1 MNKQLWMDT
10 AKKLGIQEFEIY
22 QSTTTEKEM
31 TWFQGQ
37 VDTLVSSK
45 VTGTSIRG
53 IVDGKMANMALEEID
68 DSQCEKILHSL
79 MEQALIVSSEEVDS
93 LRKPESIEYVKKDV
107 TWHMASTESV
117 KKILE
122 SLESKI
128 LNYDSRIIQV
138 GYLGYSQATGSRSIV
153 NTLKMDVS
161 DYDEMQY
168 IVASVVVKQ
177 NEEIKDASLVEV
189 VYDFDTYDLDSF
201 VSNVC
206 EKALKKL
213 GASSIPS
220 CTCPVIFE
228 KDAMTSL
235 FAAFT
240 GLFNGELMY
249 KGISPLKDKLNEQ
262 IFSDQITIV
271 DDPKNTD
278 CLSIA
283 NFDDEGCPTYAKTL
297 VDHGK
302 YVMMLHDTR
311 SANRMHTSSTG
322 NGFKSGYASS
332 VSVQPMNCYIV
343 PGNDSLEALCKK
355 IQNGFVVQDLAGLHA
370 GLDFVST
377 NFSLQCSGFWVK
389 DGKRDKNVTL
399 VTVANN
405 FLDMMKHVIS
415 VGNDLDWSYHQVVSP
430 SIAFEK
436 CTISGE

>member
-1 MNKQLWMDT
+1 MYK
-10 AKKLGIQEFEIY
+10 
-22 QSTTTEKEM
+22 
-31 TWFQGQ
+31 
-37 VDTLVSSK
+37 
-45 VTGTSIRG
+45 
-53 IVDGKMANMALEEID
+53 
-68 DSQCEKILHSL
+68 
-79 MEQALIVSSEEVDS
+79 
-93 LRKPESIEYVKKDV
+93 
-107 TWHMASTESV
+107 
-117 KKILE
+117 
-122 SLESKI
+122 
-128 LNYDSRIIQV
+128 
-138 GYLGYSQATGSRSIV
+138 
-153 NTLKMDVS
+153 
-161 DYDEMQY
+161 
-168 IVASVVVKQ
+168 
-177 NEEIKDASLVEV
+177 SLVEV
-189 VYDFDTYDLDSF
+189 VYDFDQYDLDSF
-201 VSNVC
+201 VCRVC
-206 EKALKKL
+206 DKALNKL
-213 GASSIPS
+213 KATPIPS

-249 KGISPLKDKLNEQ
+249 KGISPLKDKFNEQ
-262 IFSDQITIV
+262 IFSEQITII
-271 DDPKNTD
+271 DNPKNTD

-283 NFDDEGCPTYAKTL
+283 NFDDEGCPTSSKTL

-311 SANRMHTSSTG
+311 SANRMHTNSTG

-343 PGNDSLEALCKK
+343 PGNDSFEDLCTK
-355 IQNGFVVQDLAGLHA
+355 IKDGFVVQNLAGLHA

-405 FLDMMKHVIS
+405 FLNMMKHVIS

-430 SIAFEK
+430 SIAFVE

>member
-10 AKKLGIQEFEIY
+10 AKSLGIQEFEIY

-45 VTGTSIRG
+45 VTGMSIRG
-53 IVDGKMANMALEEID
+53 IVDGKMANMALEEVD
-68 DSQCEKILHSL
+68 DSKAESILKSL
-79 MEQALIVSSEEVDS
+79 MEQARIISSDEVDA
-93 LRKPESIEYVKKDV
+93 LRKPEPIDIVKKDV
-107 TWHMASTESV
+107 SWNMASTQRV
-117 KKILE
+117 KSILE
-122 SLESKI
+122 EIESKI
-128 LNYDSRIIQV
+128 LAYDARVIQV
-138 GYLGYSQATGSRSIV
+138 GYLGYSQAKGNRSIV
-153 NTLKMDVS
+153 NSLGMDVQ
-161 DYDEMQY
+161 DEDEMQY

-177 NEEIKDASLVEV
+177 DEEIKDASLVEV
-189 VYDFDTYDLDSF
+189 VYDFDAYDLDLF
-201 VSNVC
+201 VSKVC
-206 EKALKKL
+206 DKALDKL
-213 GASSIPS
+213 GATSIPS

-262 IFSDQITIV
+262 IFSKKITII
-271 DDPKNTD
+271 DNPKNTD

-283 NFDDEGCPTYAKTL
+283 NFDDEGCPTQSKTL

-311 SANRMHTSSTG
+311 SASRMHATSTG

-343 PGNDSLEALCKK
+343 PGEDSLDQLCQK
-355 IQNGFVVQDLAGLHA
+355 IQNGFVIQDLAGLHA

-377 NFSLQCSGFWVK
+377 NFSLQCAGYWIK
-389 DGKRDKNVTL
+389 DGKKEKNVTL

-405 FLDMMKHVIS
+405 FLDMMKHVVA
-415 VGNDLDWSYHQVVSP
+415 VGADLDWSYHQIASP
-430 SIAFEK
+430 SIAFEQ